1 MILVII
7 SEICFFCDD
16 CGNDL
21 GNNIGDISGNN
32 VVNDFW

>member
-7 SEICFFCDD
+7 SEICCCDD
-16 CGNDL
+16 CGNDF
-21 GNNIGDISGNN
+21 GNNIGDSSGHN